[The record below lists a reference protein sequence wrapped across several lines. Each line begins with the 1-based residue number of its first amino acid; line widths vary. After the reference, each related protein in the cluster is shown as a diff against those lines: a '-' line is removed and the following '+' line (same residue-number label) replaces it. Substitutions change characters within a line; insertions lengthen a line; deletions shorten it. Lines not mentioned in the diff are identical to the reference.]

1 MKTIYKGK
9 DDLYYT
15 VTIKSDKG
23 TLILPSELDAF
34 EIEMFTSGNAKA
46 VFEAEDLTQE
56 GILHINA
63 SDLEHLPDGPL
74 KARFHIGMTDDN
86 YKDGVFDVMQVRL
99 TGYFLKSLPTVNASI

>member
-46 VFEAEDLTQE
+46 VFEAEDLT
-56 GILHINA
+56 
-63 SDLEHLPDGPL
+63 
-74 KARFHIGMTDDN
+74 
-86 YKDGVFDVMQVRL
+86 
-99 TGYFLKSLPTVNASI
+99 